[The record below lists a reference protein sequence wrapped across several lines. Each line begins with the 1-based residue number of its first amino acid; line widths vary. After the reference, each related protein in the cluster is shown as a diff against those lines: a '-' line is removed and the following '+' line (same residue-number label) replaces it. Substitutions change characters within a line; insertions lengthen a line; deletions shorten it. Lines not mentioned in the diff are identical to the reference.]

1 MRIYFAGHPG
11 SDSPRGQIKSDTKGL
26 PVYRYYVGKFN
37 MMKILYGFLGIFFFL
52 IMAGCDLDYE
62 DCPVNCTT
70 KVTDPNGHV
79 IECHC
84 PNN

>member
-1 MRIYFAGHPG
+1 MVYEGAVSEKRRDGG
-11 SDSPRGQIKSDTKGL
+11 VMKTEEKGAKNGAVL
-26 PVYRYYVGKFN
+26 TALV
-37 MMKILYGFLGIFFFL
+37 ILSILFFL
-52 IMAGCDLDYE
+52 QVAGCDLEE

-70 KVTDPNGHV
+70 KVTDTSGNV

>member
-1 MRIYFAGHPG
+1 
-11 SDSPRGQIKSDTKGL
+11 
-26 PVYRYYVGKFN
+26 
-37 MMKILYGFLGIFFFL
+37 MKTEKKRAKNGAALTVFVILGILFFL
-52 IMAGCDLDYE
+52 HVAGCDLDE

-70 KVTDPNGHV
+70 KVTDTSGNV

>member
-1 MRIYFAGHPG
+1 M
-11 SDSPRGQIKSDTKGL
+11 
-26 PVYRYYVGKFN
+26 VYEEAVNEKRRDGDA
-37 MMKILYGFLGIFFFL
+37 MKTEKNKDKNGAALTALVILGILFFL
-52 IMAGCDLDYE
+52 QIAGCDLDE

-70 KVTDPNGHV
+70 KVTDTSGNV